1 MMGIATADETTA
13 PPAGRGERAAP
24 GDLGVERALPAP
36 RSGGIEGGA
45 RAIAFS
51 PDGRLLAIGAA
62 CGEVSIADVSSTPAE
77 SPWRP
82 VLVHEGAVSAL
93 AFAARGDERVL
104 ASGGDDGFVRAA
116 LVSADGAVV
125 SSSRVAIGAGP
136 VTALALDGERA
147 VAGTAR
153 GAIALARLAPP
164 SVERTV
170 DRHDGPIAAIA
181 LVKSRIATA
190 GWDGLVKLSDATGR
204 EVRSAKVAPV
214 ELSAIALVD
223 GKLAVA
229 SWRPGI
235 AFLDATSLKPVASF
249 EPHRGGSIALA
260 TLPGGRLVSASLADE
275 SVVVSELASKS
286 EPRAI
291 ARSRVRSAP
300 SAIAV
305 SPDGARI
312 ACALNDGSVVIFHA
326 PAGGR

>member
-1 MMGIATADETTA
+1 MMGIAAADETTA
-13 PPAGRGERAAP
+13 PPPGRGERAPA

-51 PDGRLLAIGAA
+51 PDGKLLAIGAA
-62 CGEVSIADVSSTPAE
+62 CGEVSIADVSGAPAE
-77 SPWRP
+77 SPWR
-82 VLVHEGAVSAL
+82 LALTHEGAVSAL

-116 LVSADGAVV
+116 IISADGAVV
-125 SSSRVAIGAGP
+125 SSSRVAIGAGS

-153 GAIALARLAPP
+153 GALALARLAPP

-181 LVKSRIATA
+181 LAKNRIATA
-190 GWDGLVKLSDATGR
+190 GWDGLVKLSDASGR
-204 EVRSAKVAPV
+204 EVKSAKVAPV
-214 ELSAIALVD
+214 ELSAIVLFD
-223 GKLAVA
+223 GKLVVA

-235 AFLDATSLKPVASF
+235 AILDVTSLKPIASF
-249 EPHRGGSIALA
+249 EPHKGGAIALA
-260 TLPGGRLVSASLADE
+260 PLAGGRVVSASLADE
-275 SVVVSELASKS
+275 SVVVSELSTKS

-291 ARSRVRSAP
+291 VRDRLRAAP

-305 SPDGARI
+305 APDGSRI
-312 ACALNDGSVVIFHA
+312 ACAVNDGSVVIFHA